1 MRARR
6 GGRFGITEGAGRERG
21 GSVQRVSAES
31 GGVWRFGWAGGWEA
45 CESGA
50 EAPHSGDAG
59 AGFRRGVGGARM
71 GVENVTS
78 SI

>member
-31 GGVWRFGWAGGWEA
+31 GGVWRFGWAW
-45 CESGA
+45 
-50 EAPHSGDAG
+50 AG
-59 AGFRRGVGGARM
+59 RPAKAALKRCTPGTLARVFEEGVGGARAGWKM
-71 GVENVTS
+71 
-78 SI
+78 